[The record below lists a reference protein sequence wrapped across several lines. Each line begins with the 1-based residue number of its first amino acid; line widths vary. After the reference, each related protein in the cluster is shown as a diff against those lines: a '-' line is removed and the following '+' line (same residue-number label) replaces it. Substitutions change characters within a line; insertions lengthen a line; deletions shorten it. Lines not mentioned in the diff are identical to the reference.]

1 MDFTECT
8 IATFMDAAFNSN
20 FSIISKEEYI
30 HINMQYM
37 DASGLFLTREY
48 ELQISIQSM
57 RNKINCVML
66 GVNLQREF
74 IKEFGMPYLPALGEF
89 NKYGYRLAW
98 NSDLK
103 EFETQLQRIEANIQS
118 YITLANR
125 KEKDLKTTIE
135 NAEIID
141 IKQSRAQFNKMLISL
156 QKMNYHIDKSK
167 TTMEDLATMI
177 VLNKEMAKENGT
189 KQHN

>member
-1 MDFTECT
+1 
-8 IATFMDAAFNSN
+8 MDAAFNSN
-20 FSIISKEEYI
+20 FTVISKEEYI

-74 IKEFGMPYLPALGEF
+74 IKEFGLPYLPALSEF
-89 NKYGYRLAW
+89 NKYGYRLTW
-98 NSDLK
+98 DSDLK
-103 EFETQLQRIEANIQS
+103 DFETQLQRIEANIQS

-189 KQHN
+189 KHS